1 MYWWSIQ
8 QLFVLLLLSPLL
20 VRHVFDG
27 RIALFLSFVC
37 FAFLTV
43 VFAEYIVKKKR
54 KQKWI
59 FVVAVLFNV
68 LLLLSFTFIT

>member
-8 QLFVLLLLSPLL
+8 QLFVLFLLSPLL

-27 RIALFLSFVC
+27 QIALFLSFIC
-37 FAFLTV
+37 LAFSTA

-54 KQKWI
+54 KQKWF

-68 LLLLSFTFIT
+68 LLLVSFTFIT